1 MQLHHSNEWNSEMA
15 GMGHKKG
22 ARESLW
28 PNDHFQFALEISGD
42 KQVYLRFQTRT
53 NGLFLKGGEIVKNVF
68 TFLRAMNLTTSNS
81 TSTQSGKKKTLKAY
95 ILWNLLPKF
104 ASNDPF
110 PGTLTYC
117 SEKRQFSLFHCAW
130 IRVHLVVGG
139 DTYTFVSPCLG
150 HDGWAHAL
158 GNMGFLTVPVHS

>member
-1 MQLHHSNEWNSEMA
+1 MQLHHGNEWNSEAA

-42 KQVYLRFQTRT
+42 KQVYLRFQTTT
-53 NGLFLKGGEIVKNVF
+53 NGLFLKGGGIVKNVF

-81 TSTQSGKKKTLKAY
+81 TSTQTEKKITLKAY
-95 ILWNLLPKF
+95 ILLNLLPKF

-117 SEKRQFSLFHCAW
+117 SEKRQLSSFHSAW
-130 IRVHLVVGG
+130 TRVHLVVEGE
-139 DTYTFVSPCLG
+139 TRTHLYVLA
-150 HDGWAHAL
+150 WAM
-158 GNMGFLTVPVHS
+158 MGELMH